1 MPKPPLPDP
10 LHDFLARPNPA
21 VMGTIRANGDPV
33 TVATWY
39 LWEDGRV
46 LLNLD
51 ERRKRL
57 QHLRRDPRVS
67 LTVLGDENWYHHVS
81 LHCRVASLAD
91 DPDLVDI
98 DRLAQHYRG
107 SRYGDRVHKR
117 VSAWLDVDS
126 WHAWGLS
133 AARGRR

>member
-1 MPKPPLPDP
+1 MPNPPLPDA

-21 VMGTIRANGDPV
+21 VMGTIRANGDPA

-98 DRLAQHYRG
+98 DRLAHHYRG

-117 VSAWLDVDS
+117 VSAWLDVES

-133 AARGRR
+133 AARDRR

>member
-1 MPKPPLPDP
+1 MSKPPLPDS
-10 LHDFLARPNPA
+10 LHEFLARPNPA

-39 LWEDGRV
+39 LWEDDRV
-46 LLNLD
+46 LINLD

-67 LTVLGDENWYHHVS
+67 LTVLSDENWYHHVS

-91 DPDLVDI
+91 DPELVDI
-98 DRLAQHYRG
+98 DRLAQHYGRG
-107 SRYGDRVHKR
+107 RYGDRVHKR
-117 VSAWLDVDS
+117 VSAWLDVTS

-133 AARGRR
+133 AARARR